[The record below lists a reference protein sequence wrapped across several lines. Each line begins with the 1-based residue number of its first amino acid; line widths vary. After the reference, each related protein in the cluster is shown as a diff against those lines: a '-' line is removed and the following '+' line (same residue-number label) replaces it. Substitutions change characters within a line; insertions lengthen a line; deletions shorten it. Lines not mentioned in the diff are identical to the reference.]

1 MLTMAM
7 MLLKTGSGVAEAME
21 GSATGADN
29 GGDAERQILAVLLVL
44 KAKLMLHVSSDVLVI
59 IALF

>member
-1 MLTMAM
+1 MAVIKGTIAMLTMAM

-29 GGDAERQILAVLLVL
+29 GGDAEC
-44 KAKLMLHVSSDVLVI
+44 KL
-59 IALF
+59 